1 MRDILI
7 TLLVVGSLPLTLKR
21 PWIGVLMWVWISVM
35 NPHRLAYGFAY
46 SAPFAA
52 VIAATTLVGLLITKD
67 PKKLP
72 MTPVI
77 GVLITFTIWMNIT
90 TLFSLWPA
98 DSFVMLQRVMKTML
112 MTLVMAMVIK
122 NRKQIDYLIWALVMS
137 IGYYG
142 VKGGVF
148 TILTGGS
155 FRVWGPE
162 GSYIEGNNEVA
173 LAIIAIIPMMYY
185 LMLVSSNKWVRR
197 AMMVSMLCCTFAAL
211 GSYSR
216 GALLGISA
224 MLLFLWLKSPKKL
237 VPAIVMALV
246 VPLAIAFMPAQWTD
260 RMNTIETYQS
270 DASAMGRI
278 NAWWMAF
285 HLASERPLGGGFEIY
300 NRESFARW
308 APDPDDVHAAHSVYF
323 QAMGEHGFVG
333 LALYLLLIILTWRQ
347 GSRIIRSTARLPD
360 YQWARH
366 LATMIQVSM
375 IGFGTGGAFLSLL
388 YYDVPY
394 YLMATMVVTGTLV
407 EKAVAEQAAKA
418 KQGRAVANGGQRRH
432 GPADSPLIAKPTK

>member
-1 MRDILI
+1 
-7 TLLVVGSLPLTLKR
+7 
-21 PWIGVLMWVWISVM
+21 
-35 NPHRLAYGFAY
+35 
-46 SAPFAA
+46 
-52 VIAATTLVGLLITKD
+52 
-67 PKKLP
+67 
-72 MTPVI
+72 
-77 GVLITFTIWMNIT
+77 
-90 TLFSLWPA
+90 
-98 DSFVMLQRVMKTML
+98 
-112 MTLVMAMVIK
+112 
-122 NRKQIDYLIWALVMS
+122 
-137 IGYYG
+137 
-142 VKGGVF
+142 
-148 TILTGGS
+148 
-155 FRVWGPE
+155 
-162 GSYIEGNNEVA
+162 
-173 LAIIAIIPMMYY
+173 
-185 LMLVSSNKWVRR
+185 
-197 AMMVSMLCCTFAAL
+197 MMVSMLCCTFAAL

-216 GALLGISA
+216 GALLGMGA

-246 VPLAIAFMPAQWTD
+246 IPFAIAFMPAQWTD

-333 LALYLLLIILTWRQ
+333 LGLYLLLIILTWRQ

-394 YLMATMVVTGTLV
+394 YLMATMVVTGKLV
-407 EKAVAEQAAKA
+407 EQAVAEQAAKA
-418 KQGRAVANGGQRRH
+418 KQGRAVANAGQRRH
-432 GPADSPLIAKPTK
+432 GPAESPLIAKPTK